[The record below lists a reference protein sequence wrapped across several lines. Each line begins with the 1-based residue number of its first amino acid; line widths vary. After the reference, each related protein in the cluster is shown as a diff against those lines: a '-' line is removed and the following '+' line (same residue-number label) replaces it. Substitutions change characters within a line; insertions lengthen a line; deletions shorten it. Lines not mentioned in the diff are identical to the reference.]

1 MGEICEIISETNNR
15 ILKVLIMKKLLVKWF
30 SMRLT
35 GCHLTKLD
43 YTKIRSFCIARKAD
57 PA

>member
-1 MGEICEIISETNNR
+1 MGDICETKNR

-30 SMRLT
+30 SMRLI

-43 YTKIRSFCIARKAD
+43 YTKIRSFCIARKAELV
-57 PA
+57 